1 MTVYLL
7 DNNILSYFWNTGHE
21 RHLAAASQKVNIAVC
36 EEVRDEAAKKIGQA
50 RLQAWLDGS
59 RIDVRGIV
67 LGSPAH
73 ATLTDLHPDMSILK
87 DLGER
92 ASIAL
97 CAHDPALVFVAN
109 DKKALW
115 LALREL
121 HLRGERLVGVLVF
134 LRRLHEDAGLAPG
147 AMDDIVKISQHSTP
161 TWWRDFRAPL
171 RQEER
176 GAKAARA
183 AKK

>member
-1 MTVYLL
+1 MAYLL

-21 RHLAAASQKVNIAVC
+21 RDLAAAGQRVDLSIC
-36 EEVRDEAAKKIGQA
+36 EEVRDEAARNFGPTK
-50 RLQAWLDGS
+50 LQAWLDKGP
-59 RIDVRGIV
+59 IQMRGIEV
-67 LGSPAH
+67 GSTAH
-73 ATLTDLHPDMSILK
+73 ATLMDLHPDMSILK

-97 CAHDPALVFVAN
+97 CAHDPSLVFVAN

-121 HLRGERLVGVLVF
+121 HARGERIVGLLVF
-134 LRRLHEDAGLAPG
+134 LRRLHEDAGLSPEAI
-147 AMDDIVKISQHSTP
+147 DDVAKISGHSTP

-171 RQEER
+171 HQETQGQR
-176 GAKAARA
+176 VTRA